1 MQINFESKKAVFRLL
16 RSQKK
21 TINLFKITLKRLFM
35 KIILKKVYCHLLSL
49 KKMNRFSLKLQR

>member
-1 MQINFESKKAVFRLL
+1 MQINFESKKVVFRLL

-35 KIILKKVYCHLLSL
+35 KIILK
-49 KKMNRFSLKLQR
+49 N